1 MGLLC
6 SLFWGLVNHGWRLL
20 RAFVRAAGFIERR
33 PQSLYNR
40 LRFGAWNGSNDL
52 EKRWYHRCNQ
62 CFLLERATAKGG
74 LDYQGSG
81 RASNE
86 SKRIFSE
93 RILSRFDW
101 KRFSERILSRFDWK
115 RRILALP
122 FPGLS
127 VLENLAGLAHSTI
140 LAQFSTVQTIGG
152 R

>member
-101 KRFSERILSRFDWK
+101 KR
-115 RRILALP
+115 RILALP